1 MSPEDI
7 SAVEIVGGSTRIPY
21 VKTIIESVFGQQIH
35 TTLNQDEA
43 VSRGAALQ
51 CAILSPAVRVHDFDT
66 TDIQNYAVS
75 IAWDIESNPRNN
87 EMRVFEA
94 GHAFPFSR
102 LITLNRRDAFG
113 LQLYYTDPALRSD
126 PFIGKCRL
134 PKLSHR
140 MRQAKRISGR
150 QTGRWYVKNI
160 KPAANG
166 EPQEVK
172 IKVRINNNGVIL
184 VTGANLVDKKAIKA
198 DEQAADNGSA
208 DNGNKESQEVRI
220 STAKFRKN
228 EFQFADVHQET
239 K

>member
-1 MSPEDI
+1 M
-7 SAVEIVGGSTRIPY
+7 EIVGGSTRIPY

-113 LQLYYTDPALRSD
+113 LQLYYTDPALKSD
-126 PFIGKCRL
+126 PFIGKFRL
-134 PKLSHR
+134 LSSRHR
-140 MRQAKRISGR
+140 TRVTKRLSVPR
-150 QTGRWYVKNI
+150 QTGRWHVRNI

-184 VTGANLVDKKAIKA
+184 VTSANLVDKKAIKA
-198 DEQAADNGSA
+198 EEQAADNGSA
-208 DNGNKESQEVRI
+208 DNGNKMETQEVCI
-220 STAKFRKN
+220 FRS
-228 EFQFADVHQET
+228 EIPR
-239 K
+239 